1 MRRLNDRGWVG
12 HCTVAMS
19 EECRRLATGAMFL
32 VFTWLNINEIAGVTA
47 VGSAISLLPDAVS
60 SKNSNL
66 K

>member
-1 MRRLNDRGWVG
+1 MRRLNDREWVD
-12 HCTVAMS
+12 HCTAAIS
-19 EECRRLATGAMFL
+19 EELPRLATGAVFL